1 MQVHTTKG
9 SCTIREALPSDLPHL
24 VSLHVV
30 SFNAT
35 YPDHEP
41 KPGYD
46 LRERQWKLLFLERPD
61 HWFCYVAEGKD
72 GLVGF
77 ASGHHF
83 SDSALPYKGQLDK
96 IHLLKPYQH
105 LGLGSLLVFHV
116 VNRFLQQGISSMILF
131 ADPANPAILFYD
143 GMQGERLHDKEGV
156 FNGAY
161 GWKDLHRLASLLSLR
176 QQRLT
181 HNGN

>member
-1 MQVHTTKG
+1 MQVQTARG
-9 SCTIREALPSDLPHL
+9 SCTIREALPSDLPQL
-24 VSLHVV
+24 VSLHVA

-46 LRERQWKLLFLERPD
+46 LRERQWERLFLERPD
-61 HWFCYVAEGKD
+61 NWFCYVAQANYGIA
-72 GLVGF
+72 GF

-83 SDSALPYKGQLDK
+83 SDSKLPYKGQLDK
-96 IHLLKPYQH
+96 IHLQKNYQR

-116 VNRFLQQGISSMILF
+116 VNRFLQQDISSMILF

-143 GMQGERLHDKEGV
+143 GMHGERLHDKEGI
-156 FNGAY
+156 FSGAY

-176 QQRLT
+176 QQRFT
-181 HNGN
+181 PERE